1 MLREQTEEADLL
13 REGEHHEAVQEDQDM
28 RKEVR
33 GMLEALVI
41 LVSCVIGFIWTMLV
55 HKAFE
60 YGRREGIVA
69 KKDRDEHGD
78 AVAINKTME

>member
-1 MLREQTEEADLL
+1 
-13 REGEHHEAVQEDQDM
+13 
-28 RKEVR
+28 
-33 GMLEALVI
+33 MLEALVI